1 MRAVLVDKDVSA
13 AIYVDLDAV
22 QTFRVLRDTKET
34 ALILRFA
41 NSVEMKVVEPYASAI
56 LALLLPPAL
65 PAGPVPKCWAKQD
78 INGHESL
85 CTLPKGHPGP
95 CRYESPG
102 ASPALPMRPR

>member
-1 MRAVLVDKDVSA
+1 MRAVQYSADV
-13 AIYVDLDAV
+13 YVNLDAV
-22 QTFRVLRDTKET
+22 LAFRVEPDESHPPKLKLWLPDGKE
-34 ALILRFA
+34 L
-41 NSVEMKVVEPYASAI
+41 SVFEPYASVI
-56 LALLLPPAL
+56 LTLLLPPAL
-65 PAGPVPKCWAKQD
+65 PVGPAPKCWAKQD

>member
-1 MRAVLVDKDVSA
+1 MRAVEYSA
-13 AIYVDLDAV
+13 NAYANLDAV
-22 QTFRVLRDTKET
+22 RSFRVLKSSPG
-34 ALILRFA
+34 LLLRFA
-41 NSVEMKVVEPYASAI
+41 PDDEVKAVEPYASAL

-102 ASPALPMRPR
+102 ASPALPIRPR